1 MFVVPNTPFE
11 YSVLFFLQLT
21 VILSA
26 CKAVGWVAKYFGQPQ
41 VVAEMI
47 AGVLLGPS
55 LLGLVAP
62 EYYQMLFPEGSRRI
76 LFSVSQVGLA
86 LYMFIVGVEFRADHF
101 LNKGKTAI
109 AVSISGMLTPFVLGG
124 LLAIWL
130 HADGTL
136 FPSEVTL
143 YQAMLFMGASMCITA
158 FPMLARIIVENGL
171 SGTVLGTLAIAAA
184 AIDDVAAWC
193 VLAIVVS
200 SKDGNWLSAIT
211 AIGGGIV
218 YAMFVLGI
226 LRPALR
232 FLTRSSEEQGLL
244 NANMVS
250 LILLLVML
258 GAFTTDRIGV
268 YAVFG
273 AFLMGCAMPRGNIS
287 NQIRLQFEPL
297 TLGLLLP
304 LFFTYSGL
312 NTRLDLVS
320 SPRLIGIA
328 IVVLA
333 VASLGK
339 GVACWAAARL
349 CGESSNTSIAIGALM
364 NARGLMEL
372 ILLNIAKDKGLIG
385 PELFSI
391 LVVMA
396 IVTTLA
402 ATPVFRLVQRA
413 FAEEPP
419 ALPR

>member
-1 MFVVPNTPFE
+1 MFIAPSTPFE
-11 YSVLFFLQLT
+11 YSILFFLQLT

-26 CKAVGWVAKYFGQPQ
+26 CKTVGWIAKYLGQPQ

-55 LLGLVAP
+55 LFGLVAP
-62 EYYQMLFPEGSRRI
+62 ETYQMLFPEGSRRI
-76 LFSVSQVGLA
+76 LFAVSQVGLA

-101 LNKGKTAI
+101 LSKGKTAV
-109 AVSISGMLTPFVLGG
+109 AVSLSGMLTPFILGS
-124 LLAIWL
+124 LLALWL

-136 FPSEVTL
+136 FPSGVTL
-143 YQAMLFMGASMCITA
+143 FQAMLFMGASMCITA

-193 VLAIVVS
+193 VLAIVIS
-200 SKDGNWLSAIT
+200 SKDGNWVNAIT
-211 AIGGGIV
+211 AIGGGVV
-218 YAMFVLGI
+218 YTMFVLGI
-226 LRPALR
+226 LRPILR
-232 FLTRSSEEQGLL
+232 FLTPSTEEQGALS
-244 NANMVS
+244 ANSVS

-273 AFLMGCAMPRGNIS
+273 AFLMGCAMPRGIVS
-287 NQIRLQFEPL
+287 NQIRIQFEPL
-297 TLGLLLP
+297 TIGLLLP

-339 GVACWAAARL
+339 GVACWAAARV
-349 CGESSNTSIAIGALM
+349 CGENNSTAIAIGALM

-372 ILLNIAKDKGLIG
+372 ILLNIAKEKGLIG
-385 PELFSI
+385 PELFAI
-391 LVVMA
+391 LVIMA

-402 ATPVFRLVQRA
+402 ATPVFRWVQRSTA
-413 FAEEPP
+413 PEQFAQP
-419 ALPR
+419 